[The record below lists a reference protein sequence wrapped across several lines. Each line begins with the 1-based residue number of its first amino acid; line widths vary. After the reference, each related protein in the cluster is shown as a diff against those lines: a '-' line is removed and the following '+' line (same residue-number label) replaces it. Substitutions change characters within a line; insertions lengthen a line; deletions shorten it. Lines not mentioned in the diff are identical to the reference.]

1 MLPLFWPMR
10 NAGVKSGMVPEPPD
24 AISGAS
30 CTIRPPR
37 PIAIEQQQ
45 GDADHNG
52 AVGQVEGRPVP
63 AGGVEIEKIVDRA
76 MLPAVDRRSVV
87 EGKSVSV
94 RVDLGGRSIITQ
106 KRAQNITTN
115 YRRQSQTQ

>member
-1 MLPLFWPMR
+1 MR
-10 NAGVKSGMVPEPPD
+10 ISDWSSDVCSSD
-24 AISGAS
+24 LAISGAS

-76 MLPAVDRRSVV
+76 MLPAVEDIAECAADDAAERHA
-87 EGKSVSV
+87 GQP
-94 RVDLGGRSIITQ
+94 RV
-106 KRAQNITTN
+106 AAPPPTT
-115 YRRQSQTQ
+115 